1 MASPLFNTFGNSPQ
15 PGNNLFSNMSN
26 FLTRFNQFRQNF
38 NGDPQQ
44 MVQQMLNSGKMTQ
57 EQFNQASNLANQ
69 LMRFVGGSK

>member
-1 MASPLFNTFGNSPQ
+1 MASPLFNNFGNSPQ
-15 PGNNLFSNMSN
+15 TGNNPFSNMSN
-26 FLTRFNQFRQNF
+26 FLTQFNQFRQNF